1 MCEIISVL
9 RRMMKLFKYSFA
21 MKYKLILD
29 SSRISHDSESEQWM
43 SAGIGDPFSLFE
55 LRTEYFKS
63 KVLLCFM
70 PLL

>member
-1 MCEIISVL
+1 
-9 RRMMKLFKYSFA
+9 MKLFKDSFA

-55 LRTEYFKS
+55 STFMLHAIIMNNKCCTVTS
-63 KVLLCFM
+63 KQ
-70 PLL
+70 